1 MTLLSVNCLESLHDP
16 NVSTV
21 IATQVTLLPILYY
34 LTDQLFEFCCVT
46 LAASENISDAAGNT
60 DMEICDM
67 LHQSDFSFHTVKEW
81 PKVSPFADCGVP
93 LVADGEIATAA
104 KVGAI
109 ILGSPI

>member
-1 MTLLSVNCLESLHDP
+1 
-16 NVSTV
+16 
-21 IATQVTLLPILYY
+21 
-34 LTDQLFEFCCVT
+34 
-46 LAASENISDAAGNT
+46 
-60 DMEICDM
+60 MEICDM